1 MIWDYFRLSAILL
14 EKVLITGSGGLLGSR
29 LASIIS
35 GDCEVISTHYAPL
48 QRPNFRL
55 MDVID
60 RTQVFTVVRETS
72 PDAVVHTAAA
82 TNVDKCETD
91 RGWALNVN
99 SVGTR
104 NVAAACASIGA
115 RLIYVSTDYVFD
127 GLKGLY
133 SEEDEPNPVN
143 YYGLT
148 KMQGEN
154 YVRETC
160 ENHIIA
166 RTSVVYGWNPRRPN
180 FATWVVD
187 SLINRR
193 RIRVVEDHYNSPTL
207 VDELAETIREML
219 HSEED
224 GVYHVAGGERISRYG
239 FALKIAETFG
249 LDGSLVVPAKMA
261 ELRNWVAKRPQDSS
275 LCIEKLRRDF
285 GIQPL
290 DVTGALSK
298 MKEQEPN
305 LTLAREDSR

>member
-29 LASIIS
+29 LASNLS
-35 GDCEVISTHYAPL
+35 GDCEVISTHYEPF

-55 MDVID
+55 MDVVD

-104 NVAAACASIGA
+104 NVAEACASIGA

-133 SEEDEPNPVN
+133 EEEDEPNPVN

-148 KMQGEN
+148 KLQGEN

-166 RTSVVYGWNPRRPN
+166 RTSVVYGWNQRRPN

-187 SLINRR
+187 SLRNRR
-193 RIRVVEDHYNSPTL
+193 RISVVEDHYNSPTL
-207 VDELAETIREML
+207 ADELAEIIRKML
-219 HSEED
+219 HSEKS
-224 GVYHVAGGERISRYG
+224 GVYHVAGGERISRHG

-249 LDGSLVVPAKMA
+249 LDCSLVVPVKMA
-261 ELRNWVAKRPQDSS
+261 ELRNWIAKRPQDSS
-275 LCIEKLRRDF
+275 LCIDKLRRDF

-290 DVTGALSK
+290 DVAGALSN
-298 MKEQEPN
+298 MKEQESG
-305 LTLAREDSR
+305 LTLARESSK